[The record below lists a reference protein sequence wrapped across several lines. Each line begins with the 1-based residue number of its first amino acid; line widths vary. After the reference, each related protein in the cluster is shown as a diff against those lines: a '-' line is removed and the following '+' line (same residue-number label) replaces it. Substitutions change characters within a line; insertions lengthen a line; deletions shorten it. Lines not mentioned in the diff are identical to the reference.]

1 MTEPL
6 CALCGEAWSYVD
18 HGPRGELRHEFEPET
33 GSEPSKEAY
42 ALADGTLAAAI
53 AEPHRTFI
61 AEAFQAVIEQRAHE
75 FEMSE
80 SFRVRAEKAE
90 ADAKLAW
97 RRVTELQ
104 ERGTELVEQR
114 RTETERCAGIC
125 DRLALLREHGA
136 GEIDPGGR
144 LRQAARLIRGGGK

>member
-6 CALCGEAWSYVD
+6 CALCGEDRDYLD
-18 HGPRGELRHEFEPET
+18 HAGGELRHKFEPEPLT
-33 GSEPSKEAY
+33 EEQLAY
-42 ALADGTLAAAI
+42 GRDVVAMRI
-53 AEPHRTFI
+53 R
-61 AEAFQAVIEQRAHE
+61 AEA
-75 FEMSE
+75 
-80 SFRVRAEKAE
+80 AE

-104 ERGTELVEQR
+104 ERGTQLVEER
-114 RTETERCAGIC
+114 RAETERCAGIC